1 MKYVTKTHLKQGIH
15 IVALFLETRIV
26 FSPSFWEKQLWSYTP
41 FII

>member
-26 FSPSFWEKQLWSYTP
+26 FFPSF
-41 FII
+41 